1 MPISSASPSRSFRI
15 DRHPAEEGRHLV
27 TPLDDV
33 DRRIID
39 ALRHDGRLSVRA
51 LAERVRISR
60 ANAYSRLERL
70 TTTGVITGF
79 TATVDPAAVGLAT
92 SAYVTLS
99 VRQNSWRDLKARLR
113 AIPEVHHMALVGGE
127 FDVILLV
134 RAADNAALRDVVLGR
149 LQAIPGVLSTRTS
162 LVFEDVENL
171 PATAAARPD
180 VARDP
185 QDG

>member
-1 MPISSASPSRSFRI
+1 MAAALDEI
-15 DRHPAEEGRHLV
+15 DH
-27 TPLDDV
+27 
-33 DRRIID
+33 RIID

-51 LAERVRISR
+51 LAEQVRISR
-60 ANAYSRLERL
+60 ANTYARLERL
-70 TTTGVITGF
+70 TSTGVITGF
-79 TATVDPAAVGLAT
+79 TATVDPAMIGLGT

-99 VRQNSWRDLKARLR
+99 VRQNSWRALKARLQ

-162 LVFEDVENL
+162 LVFEDAE
-171 PATAAARPD
+171 R
-180 VARDP
+180 R
-185 QDG
+185 